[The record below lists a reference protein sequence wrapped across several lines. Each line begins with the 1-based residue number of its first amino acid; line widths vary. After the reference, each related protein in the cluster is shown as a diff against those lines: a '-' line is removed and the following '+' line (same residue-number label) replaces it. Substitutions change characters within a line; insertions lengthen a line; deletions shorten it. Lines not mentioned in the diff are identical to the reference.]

1 MPELRSVIKGQILI
15 VLRAKGTQRGIKMKR
30 EMSYEEK
37 YRMMVDTPVQK
48 LIPRLAVPTII
59 SMLITS
65 IYNMADTFFVSQLS
79 TSASGAVGINFSL
92 MAMIQAIGFTLGM
105 GSGNYM
111 SRMLGAKFQ
120 EKAQRACSTAVYTAF
135 AFGLVLA
142 CLGVSNIESLVRL
155 LGATETIAPY
165 ARDYGQYILIAAPYM
180 TVSFVF
186 NNQLRAQGNAAL
198 AMIGITTGGVL
209 NVILDPVLIFGFNMG
224 ISGAAVATIV
234 SQFVS
239 FLILLFLVISS
250 KNVLKPHL
258 KFFTMKGWVYKEIL
272 FAGMPSFGR
281 QGLASVASVLLNV
294 AASGFGDAAVAAMS
308 IVTRIM
314 MFINSALI
322 GFGQGFQPVCG
333 FNFGA
338 KLYKRVMEAYY
349 FCVKVAFVFLLVMA
363 VIMFA
368 VSTPIMRMFRRED
381 AEVVR
386 IGAAALKM
394 QCVLLPVQ
402 AFTIV
407 GNMLTQS
414 IGYSFRATLT
424 AIGKQG
430 LFFIPAIL
438 ILPGSLGILGL
449 QLAQPVADLLTFI
462 LTEAIVLFVLKELK
476 QMSADNTPAEEKAAA
491 GAR

>member
-1 MPELRSVIKGQILI
+1 
-15 VLRAKGTQRGIKMKR
+15 MKHALT
-30 EMSYEEK
+30 YEEK
-37 YRMMVDTPVQK
+37 YKMMVETPVNK

-79 TSASGAVGINFSL
+79 TSASGAVGVNFSL

-111 SRMLGAKFQ
+111 SRMLGAKEQ
-120 EKAQRACSTAVYTAF
+120 DRAQRACSTAVYTAF
-135 AFGLVLA
+135 FFGLLLA
-142 CLGVSNIESLVRL
+142 VFGIWNIDSLVRA
-155 LGATETIAPY
+155 LGATDTIAPY

-186 NNQLRAQGNAAL
+186 NKHLRTQVNAPLSMLGN
-198 AMIGITTGGVL
+198 TTGGVL
-209 NVILDPVLIFGFNMG
+209 NVILDPVLIFGFEMG
-224 ISGAAVATIV
+224 ISGAAIATIF

-239 FLILLFLVISS
+239 FLILLTLVIRSG
-250 KNVLKPHL
+250 NVLKPHP

-272 FAGMPSFGR
+272 SAGMPTLGR

-338 KLYKRVMEAYY
+338 KRYGRVLEAYY
-349 FCVKVAFVFLLVMA
+349 FCRRVAFVFLLVMA
-363 VIMFA
+363 VVMFA
-368 VSTPIMRMFRRED
+368 VSTPIMRLFRRED
-381 AEVVR
+381 ADVIR
-386 IGAAALKM
+386 IGALALKM

-402 AFTIV
+402 SFTII

-438 ILPGSLGILGL
+438 ILPGACGILGL

-462 LTEAIVLFVLKELK
+462 LTQVIVVMVVKELK
-476 QMSADNTPAEEKAAA
+476 GMEKEAQ
-491 GAR
+491 G

>member
-1 MPELRSVIKGQILI
+1 M
-15 VLRAKGTQRGIKMKR
+15 T
-30 EMSYEEK
+30 YEEK
-37 YRMMVDTPVQK
+37 YQLMIKTPISR

-79 TSASGAVGINFSL
+79 TSASGAVGVNFSL

-105 GSGNYM
+105 GSGNFM
-111 SRMLGAKFQ
+111 SRMLGAREQ

-135 AFGLVLA
+135 ALGLLLA
-142 CLGVSNIESLVRL
+142 ITGIANIDSLVRM

-165 ARDYGQYILIAAPYM
+165 AKDYGRYILIAAPYM

-186 NNQLRAQGNAAL
+186 NNHLRSQGNAAL
-198 AMIGITTGGVL
+198 SMIGITTGGIL
-209 NVILDPVLIFGFNMG
+209 NVILDPVLIFGLKMG
-224 ISGAAVATIV
+224 ISGAAIATIF

-239 FLILLFLVISS
+239 FTILLVLVIRSG
-250 KNVLKPHL
+250 NVLKPHPRY
-258 KFFTMKGWVYKEIL
+258 FTFQGWVYKEIL
-272 FAGMPSFGR
+272 SAGMPTLGR

-294 AASGFGDAAVAAMS
+294 ASSGFGDAAVAAMS

-338 KLYKRVMEAYY
+338 GRYDRVLEAYF
-349 FCVKVAFVFLLVMA
+349 FCRRVALVFLLVMG

-368 VSTPIMRMFRRED
+368 ISTPIMRLFRKED
-381 AEVVR
+381 AEVIR
-386 IGAAALKM
+386 IGALALKM
-394 QCVLLPVQ
+394 QCCLLPFQ
-402 AFTIV
+402 SYTII

-424 AIGKQG
+424 AISKQG

-438 ILPGSLGILGL
+438 ILPPLLGIPGL
-449 QLAQPVADLLTFI
+449 QLAQPVADGLTFV
-462 LTEAIVLFVLKELK
+462 LTQVIVVMVIKELRRMAAS
-476 QMSADNTPAEEKAAA
+476 QNAETE
-491 GAR
+491 

>member
-1 MPELRSVIKGQILI
+1 
-15 VLRAKGTQRGIKMKR
+15 MKA
-30 EMSYEEK
+30 MTYEEK
-37 YRMMVDTPVQK
+37 YQLMIKTPISR

-79 TSASGAVGINFSL
+79 TSASGAVGVNFSL

-105 GSGNYM
+105 GSGNFM
-111 SRMLGAKFQ
+111 SRMLGAREQ

-135 AFGLVLA
+135 ALGLLLA
-142 CLGVSNIESLVRL
+142 IIGIANIDSLVRM

-165 ARDYGQYILIAAPYM
+165 AKDYGRYILIAAPYM

-186 NNQLRAQGNAAL
+186 NNHLRSQGNAAL
-198 AMIGITTGGVL
+198 SMIGITTGGIL
-209 NVILDPVLIFGFNMG
+209 NVILDPVLIFGLKMG
-224 ISGAAVATIV
+224 ISGAAIATIF

-239 FLILLFLVISS
+239 FTILLVLVIRSG
-250 KNVLKPHL
+250 NVLKPHPRY
-258 KFFTMKGWVYKEIL
+258 FTFQGWVYKEIL
-272 FAGMPSFGR
+272 SAGMPTLGR

-294 AASGFGDAAVAAMS
+294 ASSGFGDAAVAAMS

-338 KLYKRVMEAYY
+338 GRYDRVLEAYF
-349 FCVKVAFVFLLVMA
+349 FCRRVALVFLLVMG

-368 VSTPIMRMFRRED
+368 VSTPIMRLFRKED
-381 AEVVR
+381 AEVIR
-386 IGAAALKM
+386 IGALALKM
-394 QCVLLPVQ
+394 QCCLLPFQ
-402 AFTIV
+402 SYTII

-424 AIGKQG
+424 AISKQG

-438 ILPGSLGILGL
+438 ILPSLLGIPGL
-449 QLAQPVADLLTFI
+449 QLAQPVADGLTFV
-462 LTEAIVLFVLKELK
+462 LTQVIVVMVVKELRGMAAP
-476 QMSADNTPAEEKAAA
+476 QNAETE
-491 GAR
+491 

>member
-1 MPELRSVIKGQILI
+1 MR
-15 VLRAKGTQRGIKMKR
+15 R

-37 YRMMVDTPVQK
+37 YKMMIETPVNK

-79 TSASGAVGINFSL
+79 TAASGAVGVNFSL

-111 SRMLGAKFQ
+111 SRMLGEKKQ

-135 AFGLVLA
+135 VCGLLLAVFGIR
-142 CLGVSNIESLVRL
+142 NMDSLVRM

-165 ARDYGQYILIAAPYM
+165 AKDYGKYILIAAPYM

-186 NNQLRAQGNAAL
+186 NNHLRAQGNAAL
-198 AMIGITTGGVL
+198 SMFGITTGGVL
-209 NVILDPVLIFGFNMG
+209 NVILDPVLIFHLEMG
-224 ISGAAVATIV
+224 ISGAAIATIL
-234 SQFVS
+234 SQFIS
-239 FLILLFLVISS
+239 FLILLVLVIRSG
-250 KNVLKPHL
+250 NVLKPHPG
-258 KFFTMKGWVYKEIL
+258 FFTMKGWVYKEIL
-272 FAGMPSFGR
+272 SAGMPTLGR

-294 AASGFGDAAVAAMS
+294 AASAFGDAAVAAMS

-338 KLYKRVMEAYY
+338 RKYDRVLEAYY
-349 FCVKVAFVFLLVMA
+349 FCRRVAFVFLLSMA

-368 VSTPIMRMFRRED
+368 VSTPIMRLFREED

-386 IGAAALKM
+386 IGAL
-394 QCVLLPVQ
+394 C
-402 AFTIV
+402 
-407 GNMLTQS
+407 
-414 IGYSFRATLT
+414 
-424 AIGKQG
+424 
-430 LFFIPAIL
+430 
-438 ILPGSLGILGL
+438 
-449 QLAQPVADLLTFI
+449 
-462 LTEAIVLFVLKELK
+462 
-476 QMSADNTPAEEKAAA
+476 
-491 GAR
+491 

>member
-1 MPELRSVIKGQILI
+1 
-15 VLRAKGTQRGIKMKR
+15 
-30 EMSYEEK
+30 MSYEEK
-37 YRMMVDTPVQK
+37 YKMMIETPVDK

-79 TSASGAVGINFSL
+79 TAASGAVGVNFSL

-111 SRMLGAKFQ
+111 SRMLGEKKQ

-135 AFGLVLA
+135 ACGLLLA
-142 CLGVSNIESLVRL
+142 VSGIWNIDSMVRM

-165 ARDYGQYILIAAPYM
+165 ARDYGKYILIAAPYM

-186 NNQLRAQGNAAL
+186 NNHLRAQGNAAL
-198 AMIGITTGGVL
+198 SMLGITTGGVL
-209 NVILDPVLIFGFNMG
+209 NVILDPLLIFHFEMG
-224 ISGAAVATIV
+224 ISGAAIATIF
-234 SQFVS
+234 SQFIS
-239 FLILLFLVISS
+239 FLILLFLVVRSG
-250 KNVLKPHL
+250 NVLKPHP
-258 KFFTMKGWVYKEIL
+258 KFFTMRGWVYKEIL
-272 FAGMPSFGR
+272 SAGMPTLGR
-281 QGLASVASVLLNV
+281 QGLASAASVLLNV
-294 AASGFGDAAVAAMS
+294 AAAAFGDAAVAAMS

-338 KLYKRVMEAYY
+338 KKYDRVLEAYY
-349 FCVKVAFVFLLVMA
+349 FCRRVAFIFLFSMA
-363 VIMFA
+363 IFMFS
-368 VSTPIMRMFRRED
+368 VSTPIMRLFRKED

-386 IGAAALKM
+386 IGALALKL
-394 QCVLLPVQ
+394 QCIMLPSQ
-402 AFTIV
+402 AFTII

-438 ILPGSLGILGL
+438 ILPGILGIWGL
-449 QLAQPVADLLTFI
+449 QLAQPVADFLTFV
-462 LTEAIVLFVLKELK
+462 LTQAIVVMVAKELK
-476 QMSADNTPAEEKAAA
+476 TMNREIVNEPQEGE
-491 GAR
+491 G

>member
-1 MPELRSVIKGQILI
+1 M
-15 VLRAKGTQRGIKMKR
+15 T
-30 EMSYEEK
+30 YEEK
-37 YRMMVDTPVQK
+37 YQLMINTPISR

-79 TSASGAVGINFSL
+79 TSASGAVGVNFSL

-105 GSGNYM
+105 GSGNFM
-111 SRMLGAKFQ
+111 SRMLGAREQ

-135 AFGLVLA
+135 ALGLLLA
-142 CLGVSNIESLVRL
+142 ITGIANIDSLVRM

-165 ARDYGQYILIAAPYM
+165 AKDYGRYILIAAPYM

-186 NNQLRAQGNAAL
+186 NNHLRSQGNAAL
-198 AMIGITTGGVL
+198 SMIGITTGGIL
-209 NVILDPVLIFGFNMG
+209 NVILDPVLIFGLKMG
-224 ISGAAVATIV
+224 ISGAAIATIF

-239 FLILLFLVISS
+239 FTILLVLVIRSG
-250 KNVLKPHL
+250 NVLKPHPRY
-258 KFFTMKGWVYKEIL
+258 FTFQGWVYKEIL
-272 FAGMPSFGR
+272 SAGMPTLGR

-294 AASGFGDAAVAAMS
+294 ASSGFGDAAVAAMS

-338 KLYKRVMEAYY
+338 GRYDRVLEAYF
-349 FCVKVAFVFLLVMA
+349 FCRRVALVFLLVMG

-368 VSTPIMRMFRRED
+368 ISTPIMRLFRKED
-381 AEVVR
+381 AEVIR
-386 IGAAALKM
+386 IGALALKM
-394 QCVLLPVQ
+394 QCCLLPFQ
-402 AFTIV
+402 SYTII

-424 AIGKQG
+424 AISKQG

-438 ILPGSLGILGL
+438 ILPPLLGIPGL
-449 QLAQPVADLLTFI
+449 QLAQPVADGLTFV
-462 LTEAIVLFVLKELK
+462 LTLVIVVMVVKELRGMAAS
-476 QMSADNTPAEEKAAA
+476 QNVADFPKS
-491 GAR
+491 

>member
-1 MPELRSVIKGQILI
+1 MS
-15 VLRAKGTQRGIKMKR
+15 GIFPADQSTNETEIPMKA
-30 EMSYEEK
+30 MTYEEK
-37 YRMMVDTPVQK
+37 YQLMIKTPISR

-79 TSASGAVGINFSL
+79 TSASGAVGVNFSL

-105 GSGNYM
+105 GSGNFM
-111 SRMLGAKFQ
+111 SRMLGAREQ

-135 AFGLVLA
+135 AFGLLLA
-142 CLGVSNIESLVRL
+142 IFGIANIDSLVRM

-165 ARDYGQYILIAAPYM
+165 AKDYGRYILIAAPYM

-186 NNQLRAQGNAAL
+186 NNHLRSQGNAAL
-198 AMIGITTGGVL
+198 SMIGITTGGIL
-209 NVILDPVLIFGFNMG
+209 NVILDPVLIFGLKMG
-224 ISGAAVATIV
+224 ISGAAIATIF

-239 FLILLFLVISS
+239 FTILLVLVIRSG
-250 KNVLKPHL
+250 NVLKPHPRY
-258 KFFTMKGWVYKEIL
+258 FTFQGWVYKEIL
-272 FAGMPSFGR
+272 SAGMPTLGR

-294 AASGFGDAAVAAMS
+294 ASSGFGDAAVAAMS

-338 KLYKRVMEAYY
+338 GRYDRVLEAYF
-349 FCVKVAFVFLLVMA
+349 FCRRVALVFLLVMG

-368 VSTPIMRMFRRED
+368 ISTPIMRLFRKED
-381 AEVVR
+381 AEVIR
-386 IGAAALKM
+386 IGALALKM
-394 QCVLLPVQ
+394 QCCLLPFQ
-402 AFTIV
+402 SYTII

-424 AIGKQG
+424 AISKQG

-438 ILPGSLGILGL
+438 ILPPLLGIPGL
-449 QLAQPVADLLTFI
+449 QLAQPVADGLTFV
-462 LTEAIVLFVLKELK
+462 LTQVIVVMVVKELRGMAAS
-476 QMSADNTPAEEKAAA
+476 QNAETE
-491 GAR
+491 

>member
-1 MPELRSVIKGQILI
+1 MTTWKEEQNRRK
-15 VLRAKGTQRGIKMKR
+15 TMKR
-30 EMSYEEK
+30 AMTYEEK
-37 YRMMVDTPVQK
+37 YKMMVETPVNK

-79 TSASGAVGINFSL
+79 TSASGAVGVNFSL

-111 SRMLGAKFQ
+111 SRMLGAKEQ
-120 EKAQRACSTAVYTAF
+120 DRAQRACSTAVYTAF
-135 AFGLVLA
+135 FFGLLLA
-142 CLGVSNIESLVRL
+142 VFGIWNIDSLVRA

-165 ARDYGQYILIAAPYM
+165 ARDYGKYILIAAPYM

-186 NNQLRAQGNAAL
+186 NNHLRSQGNAAL
-198 AMIGITTGGVL
+198 SMLGITAGGVL
-209 NVILDPVLIFGFNMG
+209 NVILDPVLIFGFKMG
-224 ISGAAVATIV
+224 ISGAAIATIF

-239 FLILLFLVISS
+239 FLILLTLVIRSG
-250 KNVLKPHL
+250 NVLKPHP

-272 FAGMPSFGR
+272 SAGMPTLGR

-338 KLYKRVMEAYY
+338 KRYGRVLEAYY
-349 FCVKVAFVFLLVMA
+349 FCRRVAFVFLLVMA
-363 VIMFA
+363 VVMFA
-368 VSTPIMRMFRRED
+368 VSTPIMRLFRRED
-381 AEVVR
+381 AEVVKT
-386 IGAAALKM
+386 GALALKM
-394 QCVLLPVQ
+394 QCVLLPIQ
-402 AFTIV
+402 SFTII

-438 ILPGSLGILGL
+438 ILPGIYGVLGL
-449 QLAQPVADLLTFI
+449 QLAQPVADLLTFV
-462 LTEAIVLFVLKELK
+462 LTQVIVVMVVKELK
-476 QMSADNTPAEEKAAA
+476 GMEKEAQ
-491 GAR
+491 G

>member
-1 MPELRSVIKGQILI
+1 
-15 VLRAKGTQRGIKMKR
+15 MKA
-30 EMSYEEK
+30 MTYEEK
-37 YRMMVDTPVQK
+37 YQLMINTPISR
-48 LIPRLAVPTII
+48 LIPRLAIPTII

-79 TSASGAVGINFSL
+79 TSASGAVGVNFSL

-105 GSGNYM
+105 GSGNFM
-111 SRMLGAKFQ
+111 SRMLGAREQ

-135 AFGLVLA
+135 ALGLLLA
-142 CLGVSNIESLVRL
+142 ITGIANIDSLVRM

-165 ARDYGQYILIAAPYM
+165 AKDYGRYILIAAPYM

-186 NNQLRAQGNAAL
+186 NNHLRSQGNAAL
-198 AMIGITTGGVL
+198 SMIGITTGGIL
-209 NVILDPVLIFGFNMG
+209 NVILDPVLIFGLKMG
-224 ISGAAVATIV
+224 ISGAAIATIF

-239 FLILLFLVISS
+239 FTILLVLVIRSG
-250 KNVLKPHL
+250 NVLKPHPRY
-258 KFFTMKGWVYKEIL
+258 FTFQGWVYKEIL
-272 FAGMPSFGR
+272 SAGMPTLGR

-294 AASGFGDAAVAAMS
+294 ASSGFGDAAVAAMS

-338 KLYKRVMEAYY
+338 GRYDRVLEAYF
-349 FCVKVAFVFLLVMA
+349 FCRRVALVFLLVMG

-368 VSTPIMRMFRRED
+368 ISTPIMRLFRKED
-381 AEVVR
+381 AEVIR
-386 IGAAALKM
+386 IGALALKM
-394 QCVLLPVQ
+394 QCCLLPFQ
-402 AFTIV
+402 SYTII

-424 AIGKQG
+424 AISKQG

-438 ILPGSLGILGL
+438 ILPSLLGILGL
-449 QLAQPVADLLTFI
+449 QLAQPVADGLTFV
-462 LTEAIVLFVLKELK
+462 LTQVIVVMVVKELRGMAAS
-476 QMSADNTPAEEKAAA
+476 QNVADFPKS
-491 GAR
+491 

>member
-1 MPELRSVIKGQILI
+1 
-15 VLRAKGTQRGIKMKR
+15 MKA
-30 EMSYEEK
+30 MTYEEK
-37 YRMMVDTPVQK
+37 YQLMIKTP
-48 LIPRLAVPTII
+48 ISRLII

-79 TSASGAVGINFSL
+79 TSASGAVGVNFSL

-105 GSGNYM
+105 GSGNFM
-111 SRMLGAKFQ
+111 SRMLGAREQ

-135 AFGLVLA
+135 ALGLLLA
-142 CLGVSNIESLVRL
+142 ITGIANIDSLVRM

-165 ARDYGQYILIAAPYM
+165 AKDYGRYILIAAPYM

-186 NNQLRAQGNAAL
+186 NNHLRSQGNAAL
-198 AMIGITTGGVL
+198 SMIGITTGGIL
-209 NVILDPVLIFGFNMG
+209 NVILDPVLIFGLKMG
-224 ISGAAVATIV
+224 ISGAAIATIF

-239 FLILLFLVISS
+239 FTILLVLVIRSG
-250 KNVLKPHL
+250 NVLKPHPRY
-258 KFFTMKGWVYKEIL
+258 FTFQGWVYKEIL
-272 FAGMPSFGR
+272 SAGMPTLGR

-294 AASGFGDAAVAAMS
+294 ASSGFGDAAVAAMS

-338 KLYKRVMEAYY
+338 GRYDRVLEAYF
-349 FCVKVAFVFLLVMA
+349 FCRRVALVFLLVMG

-368 VSTPIMRMFRRED
+368 ISTPIMRLFRKED
-381 AEVVR
+381 ADVIR
-386 IGAAALKM
+386 IGALALKM
-394 QCVLLPVQ
+394 QCCLLPFQ
-402 AFTIV
+402 SYTII

-424 AIGKQG
+424 AISKQG

-438 ILPGSLGILGL
+438 ILPSLLGILGL
-449 QLAQPVADLLTFI
+449 QLAQPVADGLTFV
-462 LTEAIVLFVLKELK
+462 LTQVIVVMVVKELRGMAAS
-476 QMSADNTPAEEKAAA
+476 QNVADFPKS
-491 GAR
+491 